1 MWKKRDIHLQGGQ
14 LNPWRQEQSAQET
27 ASLLRHLTCS
37 PLTRLI
43 KESLCSPHS

>member
-14 LNPWRQEQSAQET
+14 LRQEQSAQET
-27 ASLLRHLTCS
+27 ASLLCHLTCS

-43 KESLCSPHS
+43 KEMLCSPHS